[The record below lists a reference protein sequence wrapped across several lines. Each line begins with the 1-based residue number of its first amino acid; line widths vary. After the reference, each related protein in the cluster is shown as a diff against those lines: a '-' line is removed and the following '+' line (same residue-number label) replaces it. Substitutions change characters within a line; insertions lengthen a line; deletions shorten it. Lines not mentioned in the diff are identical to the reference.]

1 MKKIEVIIKAEK
13 LEDLKAELNKVGVH
27 GMMITNIMG
36 YGNQKGF
43 THVYRGETCTV
54 NLLPKIKVET
64 VVCDDLYESVKEA
77 IIRAVRTGSVGD
89 GKIFTYDI
97 HEAIR
102 IRTGEKGKDA
112 I

>member
-1 MKKIEVIIKAEK
+1 MKKIEIIIKSEK
-13 LEDLKAELNKVGVH
+13 LEDLKAALNEVGVH

-36 YGNQKGF
+36 YGNQRGY
-43 THVYRGETCTV
+43 TQMYRGNAYTV
-54 NLLPKIKVET
+54 NLMPKIKVET
-64 VVCDDLYESVKEA
+64 VVCDDLYEATKDA
-77 IIRAVRTGSVGD
+77 IIRAVRTGSIGD
-89 GKIFTYDI
+89 GKIFSYDI